1 MFGSHVVVCLVSAA
15 QPRSAFPC
23 LPATAL
29 PLARSVLHCSATS
42 WAHSTPTVL
51 GLLLRR
57 DRAHIHLIHCCDDPD
72 TSSLPFFVGQ
82 TVVSTPCTPC
92 MVWV

>member
-1 MFGSHVVVCLVSAA
+1 MVGSHVVVCLVSAA

-23 LPATAL
+23 LPATAR
-29 PLARSVLHCSATS
+29 PRARSVLHRSMTS

-51 GLLLRR
+51 GFPLRR
-57 DRAHIHLIHCCDDPD
+57 DRARIRLNPCCDEPD